1 MSLWVNGGGNTC
13 WWGRGGERGGSQGL
27 QQYREF
33 GSGMPAEHRRIGDV
47 TQGKKRQ
54 EAAGNCLHPAGQEKV
69 EDCGKHVGKEPQKH
83 RTTMDR

>member
-1 MSLWVNGGGNTC
+1 MLV
-13 WWGRGGERGGSQGL
+13 REGEGKGGGSQGL
-27 QQYREF
+27 QQYREV

-69 EDCGKHVGKEPQKH
+69 EDYGKHVGKEPRTH
-83 RTTMDR
+83 RTTVDR